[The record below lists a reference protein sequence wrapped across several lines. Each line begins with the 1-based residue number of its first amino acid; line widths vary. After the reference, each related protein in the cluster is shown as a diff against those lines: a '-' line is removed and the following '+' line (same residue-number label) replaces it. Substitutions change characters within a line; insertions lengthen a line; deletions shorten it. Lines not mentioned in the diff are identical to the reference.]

1 MTRSYKLTLAGG
13 ANNKDDPW
21 VYRPGV
27 FVKNMQ
33 RDGMFVPVFTMIGMV
48 LLISRK
54 QRKGNILHRHGSLFS
69 FTRQTVYCSVRCI
82 HSVDFTR

>member
-1 MTRSYKLTLAGG
+1 MTRSYKLILAGG

-33 RDGMFVPVFTMIGMV
+33 RDGMFVPVFHHVWDGASNFSKATKRQHSTPTRFP
-48 LLISRK
+48 LLIYAAD
-54 QRKGNILHRHGSLFS
+54 SLLFRALYSFS
-69 FTRQTVYCSVRCI
+69 
-82 HSVDFTR
+82 